1 MNRVSRWVWVM
12 GMSLAAALVWTGC
25 QSKSANYL
33 PPTSSAGSIGE
44 LSHKSGTKKKPA
56 ATPQI
61 LMVVSHDAAGK
72 AVHVEVRQSSGDPAL
87 DNRAVQMVLHRMT
100 FPRGQANTLIV
111 AIDPKSVPK
120 K

>member
-1 MNRVSRWVWVM
+1 MRVSF
-12 GMSLAAALVWTGC
+12 AAALVWTGC

-33 PPTSSAGSIGE
+33 PPTSSAGSISD
-44 LSHKSGTKKKPA
+44 LSHKSGTATKKRPA
-56 ATPQI
+56 APQI
-61 LMVVSHDAAGK
+61 LMLVSHDAAGK
-72 AVHVEVRQSSGDPAL
+72 AVHAEVRQSSGDPAL

-111 AIDPKSVPK
+111 PIDPKSVPK